1 MPKQSLAA
9 SARTA
14 NLHVATLAT
23 LLSGLVITFL
33 LFSLL
38 RNSEQER
45 IAFDFERRIQARVAA
60 VNAGFD
66 DAAEATRA
74 INVLFGS
81 TDTVTEAQFQ
91 RFSQPLLA
99 AHSYIRGLVFFR
111 FVTAAERSAYELR
124 AREEWPQF
132 EIRERLPAGFVTAKQ
147 RPLYL
152 ALDKIAPVPRNRVAH
167 GYDIWAYPPHR
178 RLATRALGTE
188 KYAASGLIPLIEPSN
203 RLGVALALGVPG
215 RAASIAHDATRPP
228 DLGITEAIVDAAA
241 LLEDRLGQANLLSR
255 KEIELL
261 IAGQVDGRNGMAQVA
276 RFGDPVA
283 HPTWW
288 QSLAGAT
295 VLDTTKRIDIGGQAW
310 EIRGRTLVT
319 VAMHIGS
326 LSMLMVGLAW
336 SMAVAAYVHAAVNR
350 TRRVEQLVG
359 QRTDDLKR
367 THEAMRVYF
376 RAIESSANAV
386 LLVDATR
393 PGHPIE
399 YVNPAFERM
408 RGFRAAEFVGL
419 HLETLL
425 LAMPEQPGAQT
436 LHQALLARHASNAL
450 LRLQRRDG
458 AELICDVYLAP
469 VHDAAGGTD
478 HFVLIEYDVTD
489 AKIHEARLEHH
500 AYFDTLTGLP
510 NRVLLSERIGRAIA
524 GASRSAPSSWVVA
537 VDLDHFKHVNDSLG
551 HDVGDRLLQQA
562 ADRIALLVQSGDT
575 VARTGGDEFVLLLDQ
590 HGPAAQAAATVGQV
604 LDALAQPF
612 EEAGQR
618 IHIGCSAGIA
628 ACPDDG
634 DDAGSLI
641 RRAEIAMY
649 HAKEAGRHT
658 MYFYKVGMGER
669 VAERQALNQA
679 LREALEHAQ
688 FELHYQPQIA
698 LASSQVT
705 GMETLI
711 RWRHPQQ
718 GMMRPDRFIG
728 LAEET
733 GLIVPIGAWA
743 LRTACLQAAR
753 WRADGHGALRVA
765 VNLSSRQFRD
775 ADLVRLVADI
785 LHESGLA
792 PSCLELELT
801 ESLVM
806 HDVEL
811 AISTMHELK
820 AMGVKLAID
829 DFGTG
834 YSSLAYLKRF
844 PVDVLKIDQS
854 FVRDIARDSASASMV
869 AAIISLAHELG
880 LRVIAEGVETA
891 HELEF
896 LRSRSC
902 DEVQGYLY
910 SRPVPA
916 ADFVRTLEALR
927 ALPATGTD

>member
-1 MPKQSLAA
+1 
-9 SARTA
+9 
-14 NLHVATLAT
+14 
-23 LLSGLVITFL
+23 
-33 LFSLL
+33 
-38 RNSEQER
+38 
-45 IAFDFERRIQARVAA
+45 
-60 VNAGFD
+60 
-66 DAAEATRA
+66 
-74 INVLFGS
+74 
-81 TDTVTEAQFQ
+81 
-91 RFSQPLLA
+91 
-99 AHSYIRGLVFFR
+99 
-111 FVTAAERSAYELR
+111 
-124 AREEWPQF
+124 
-132 EIRERLPAGFVTAKQ
+132 
-147 RPLYL
+147 
-152 ALDKIAPVPRNRVAH
+152 
-167 GYDIWAYPPHR
+167 
-178 RLATRALGTE
+178 
-188 KYAASGLIPLIEPSN
+188 
-203 RLGVALALGVPG
+203 
-215 RAASIAHDATRPP
+215 
-228 DLGITEAIVDAAA
+228 
-241 LLEDRLGQANLLSR
+241 
-255 KEIELL
+255 
-261 IAGQVDGRNGMAQVA
+261 
-276 RFGDPVA
+276 
-283 HPTWW
+283 
-288 QSLAGAT
+288 
-295 VLDTTKRIDIGGQAW
+295 
-310 EIRGRTLVT
+310 
-319 VAMHIGS
+319 
-326 LSMLMVGLAW
+326 
-336 SMAVAAYVHAAVNR
+336 
-350 TRRVEQLVG
+350 
-359 QRTDDLKR
+359 
-367 THEAMRVYF
+367 
-376 RAIESSANAV
+376 
-386 LLVDATR
+386 
-393 PGHPIE
+393 
-399 YVNPAFERM
+399 
-408 RGFRAAEFVGL
+408 
-419 HLETLL
+419 
-425 LAMPEQPGAQT
+425 
-436 LHQALLARHASNAL
+436 
-450 LRLQRRDG
+450 
-458 AELICDVYLAP
+458 
-469 VHDAAGGTD
+469 
-478 HFVLIEYDVTD
+478 
-489 AKIHEARLEHH
+489 
-500 AYFDTLTGLP
+500 
-510 NRVLLSERIGRAIA
+510 
-524 GASRSAPSSWVVA
+524 
-537 VDLDHFKHVNDSLG
+537 
-551 HDVGDRLLQQA
+551 
-562 ADRIALLVQSGDT
+562 
-575 VARTGGDEFVLLLDQ
+575 
-590 HGPAAQAAATVGQV
+590 
-604 LDALAQPF
+604 
-612 EEAGQR
+612 
-618 IHIGCSAGIA
+618 
-628 ACPDDG
+628 
-634 DDAGSLI
+634 
-641 RRAEIAMY
+641 
-649 HAKEAGRHT
+649 

-669 VAERQALNQA
+669 VAERQALSQA

>member
-1 MPKQSLAA
+1 MPKQSPPAPVRIR
-9 SARTA
+9 S
-14 NLHVATLAT
+14 LHLVTLAT
-23 LLSGLVITFL
+23 LLCGLVITFL

-38 RNSEQER
+38 RDSERER
-45 IAFDFERRIQARVAA
+45 IVFDFERRVQARVAA
-60 VNAGFD
+60 VDAGFD
-66 DAAEATRA
+66 DAVEATRA

-81 TDTVTEAQFQ
+81 TPTVTEAQFQ

-111 FVTAAERSAYELR
+111 FVTAAERSAYE
-124 AREEWPQF
+124 ARVRQDWPQF
-132 EIRERLPAGFVTAKQ
+132 EIRERVPAGFMTATQ

-167 GYDIWAYPPHR
+167 GYDIWAFPPHR
-178 RLATRALGTE
+178 RLAERALDSRG
-188 KYAASGLIPLIEPSN
+188 YAASGLVPLIEPSN
-203 RLGVALALGVPG
+203 RLGVALALGIPG
-215 RAASIAHDATRPP
+215 DAAAPPHDAGHPP
-228 DLGITEAIVDAAA
+228 GLGITEAIVDAAA
-241 LLEDRLGQANLLSR
+241 LLEDRLGQANLLTR
-255 KEIELL
+255 KEIDLA
-261 IAGQVDGRNGMAQVA
+261 ISGQVDGQDGMAQVA

-283 HPTWW
+283 HPAWW

-295 VLDTTKRIDIGGQAW
+295 ILDTTRRIDIGGQAW
-310 EIRGRTLVT
+310 EIRARTPVT
-319 VAMHIGS
+319 VSMHIGS
-326 LSMLMVGLAW
+326 LAMLMVGLAW
-336 SMAVAAYVHAAVNR
+336 SMAVAAYVHTAVNR
-350 TRRVEQLVG
+350 ARRVEQLVG

-393 PGHPIE
+393 AGHPIE

-408 RGFRAAEFVGL
+408 RGFSAADFVGQ

-425 LAMPEQPGAQT
+425 LAMPEQPGAHA
-436 LHQALLARHASNAL
+436 LHQALLERRASNAL
-450 LRLQRRDG
+450 LRLRRRDG

-469 VHDAAGGTD
+469 VHDVAGGTD

-489 AKIHEARLEHH
+489 AKIHEAKLEHH

-510 NRVLLSERIGRAIA
+510 NRVLLSDRIERAIA
-524 GASRSAPSSWVVA
+524 GDGRPAPSSWVVA

-551 HDVGDRLLQQA
+551 HDVGDRLLKQA
-562 ADRIALLVQSGDT
+562 AHRIAMVVRSGDT
-575 VARTGGDEFVLLLDQ
+575 VARTGGDEFVLLLDR
-590 HGPAAQAAATVGQV
+590 HGSAAQAAATVGQV

-612 EEAGQR
+612 EETGQR

-628 ACPDDG
+628 ACPGDG
-634 DDAGSLI
+634 DDAGTLI

-658 MYFYKVGMGER
+658 LCFYKVGMGER
-669 VAERQALNQA
+669 VAERHALNEA
-679 LREALEHAQ
+679 LREALEHSQ

-698 LASSQVT
+698 LASGQVA

-743 LRTACLQAAR
+743 LRTACLQAAH
-753 WRADGHGALRVA
+753 WHAAGLGALRVA

-775 ADLVRLVADI
+775 AGLVRLVADI
-785 LHESGLA
+785 LHESGL
-792 PSCLELELT
+792 PPPCLELELT

-811 AISTMHELK
+811 AIATMQELK

-854 FVRDIARDSASASMV
+854 FVRDIARDSAGASMV

-891 HELEF
+891 QELAF
-896 LRSRSC
+896 LRSRGC

-916 ADFVRTLEALR
+916 ADFVRTLETLR
-927 ALPATGTD
+927 AAPAIGAE